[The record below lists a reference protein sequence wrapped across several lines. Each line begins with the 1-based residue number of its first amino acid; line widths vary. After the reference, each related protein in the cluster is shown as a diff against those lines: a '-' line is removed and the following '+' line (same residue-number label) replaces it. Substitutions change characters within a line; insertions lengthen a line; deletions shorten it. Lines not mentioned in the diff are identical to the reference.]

1 MNFFCLIRK
10 IRETLSRK
18 KQPAFNHFCSSVKMC
33 LNRESVG
40 GCLGQNIVATEE
52 RQNVSSSKTSICL
65 VVACIC
71 LVQVCKCVQVCA
83 LHRRNLAKANGVLP
97 SVDLTLVSF
106 SAVFCCFLYSAVFN
120 QQSNSIWPVNLSRR
134 PRVPLLYSSAPLK
147 DLAKANQVFPV
158 ETSFVW
164 TRTPLG

>member
-1 MNFFCLIRK
+1 MW
-10 IRETLSRK
+10 
-18 KQPAFNHFCSSVKMC
+18 
-33 LNRESVG
+33 

-65 VVACIC
+65 V
-71 LVQVCKCVQVCA
+71 LTMQSVQVCKSA

-97 SVDLTLVSF
+97 SVDLTLVSY
-106 SAVFCCFLYSAVFN
+106 SAVLCCFLYSLVFN

>member
-1 MNFFCLIRK
+1 
-10 IRETLSRK
+10 
-18 KQPAFNHFCSSVKMC
+18 MC

-65 VVACIC
+65 VLTCIC
-71 LVQVCKCVQVCA
+71 LVHVCKCVQVCKCVHCIEGT
-83 LHRRNLAKANGVLP
+83 LQRPTECFHRLIL
-97 SVDLTLVSF
+97 LF
-106 SAVFCCFLYSAVFN
+106 SAVFCCFLYSLVFN